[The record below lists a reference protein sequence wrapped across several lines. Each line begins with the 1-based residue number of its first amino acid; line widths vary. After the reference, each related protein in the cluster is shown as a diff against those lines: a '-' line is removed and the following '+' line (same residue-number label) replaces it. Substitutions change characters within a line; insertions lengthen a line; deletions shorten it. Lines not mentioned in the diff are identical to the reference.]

1 MNWNANI
8 EKVSNGY
15 IMEVETDDGEG
26 PPLTSTLVFEEAEA
40 CSDMEGRKAELDAF
54 VKLVWEL
61 AEYFAV
67 YNSKHER
74 YNLIVDTIDEET
86 DERCEDNS
94 PE

>member
-26 PPLTSTLVFEEAEA
+26 PPLTSTLVFEEAD
-40 CSDMEGRKAELDAF
+40 SYDDMEERKAELDAF

-61 AEYFAV
+61 SEYFAV
-67 YNSKHER
+67 FCNKHSR
-74 YNLIVDTIDEET
+74 YNLKIEVEDSTEM
-86 DERCEDNS
+86 EREG
-94 PE
+94 